1 MRSDILRT
9 WSGTK
14 KEVIMRAV
22 WIGYFFIIR
31 HVFPVS
37 EVRSHGSEIR
47 VTKLVVAVD
56 RRWSHWSAGPLALF
70 LLASCPSITASASIM
85 SKDDA
90 ANDGLADTVCGLP
103 IYATSGVGLENDI
116 PGPVQDR
123 MYNKPV
129 SDGGRYSVTIIDR
142 SVRRLLMSGK
152 CRACVCTAASV
163 IPVVSVIFG
172 DLNKLAGLTCP
183 IAGRPLVIGL
193 VSAPSN
199 SSPLQVNSTRV

>member
-1 MRSDILRT
+1 VAALPFTRYSWNLAPVLKDPMRSDILRT

-70 LLASCPSITASASIM
+70 LLASCLVSQPLHVLCPRMTPRTMVLRILYAGCQSTQPQVWGLKTTSLGLCKIGCTINPSAMVGGIQLLLLT
-85 SKDDA
+85 
-90 ANDGLADTVCGLP
+90 GVCG
-103 IYATSGVGLENDI
+103 D
-116 PGPVQDR
+116 
-123 MYNKPV
+123 
-129 SDGGRYSVTIIDR
+129 
-142 SVRRLLMSGK
+142 
-152 CRACVCTAASV
+152 
-163 IPVVSVIFG
+163 F
-172 DLNKLAGLTCP
+172 
-183 IAGRPLVIGL
+183 
-193 VSAPSN
+193 
-199 SSPLQVNSTRV
+199 